1 MATIDDQASDFEA
14 MFLKEAMEHRK
25 IVPLKTGYCLNC
37 LDKINNYHSYCS
49 LECRTDYEKR
59 VNFTKGN
66 HDL

>member
-37 LDKINNYHSYCS
+37 LDKINDHYS
-49 LECRTDYEKR
+49 LVY
-59 VNFTKGN
+59 F
-66 HDL
+66 